1 MIPDPGSSA
10 SASATQ
16 AYRSSGV
23 SPGTTARRSEARASE
38 PRSVTVSSPS
48 WAATSLVTRSLA
60 VAVVAST
67 GVSGARDSNV
77 RVRRW

>member
-1 MIPDPGSSA
+1 MPEPGSCVQRVGDPGVPLDGA
-10 SASATQ
+10 E
-16 AYRSSGV
+16 
-23 SPGTTARRSEARASE
+23 PGTTASRSEARASE

-48 WAATSLVTRSLA
+48 WAATSAVTRSLA

-67 GVSGARDSNV
+67 GVPGASASSV